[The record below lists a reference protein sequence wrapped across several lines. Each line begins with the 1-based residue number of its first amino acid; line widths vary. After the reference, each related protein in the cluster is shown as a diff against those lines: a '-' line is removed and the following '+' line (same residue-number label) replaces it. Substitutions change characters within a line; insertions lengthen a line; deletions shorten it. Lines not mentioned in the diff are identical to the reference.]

1 MSLSRKSTATTKKA
15 TGAPRPGSKPKRT
28 RRRGSGSTPVLSI
41 FVTPQTVYGLLMRD
55 GPDGYEILRRVTR
68 QRATGLSSDG
78 LVSAQELAQQGSTP
92 GAGGGGGDDFTL
104 TFGAGGGSANDLF
117 LESEF
122 AGLGTDPGQTPPVA
136 GAPATGPDREAR
148 PIVLELKDIIEEC
161 RTGTKDAAQVSFV
174 ISQPDVRYVEIKTQ
188 EDAKASKSAPTPR
201 KVKGGTSR
209 PKVGPSEAT
218 VKRDKLV
225 TLLQEQIGETFDQ
238 QRVSFVPMTPRDGA
252 ARYLAVLPD
261 GSEPVAMSLDLIREQ
276 KGMKN
281 IRPQLISAEV
291 PTLIG
296 LTRFAFPADPH
307 ENTAIVRVGVDDT
320 LVCLLVGGQLHH
332 TEHMR
337 SVTTFDGPDTI
348 CSRVLLQQDVQGI
361 GTVHNVIVLSEEREE
376 ELVQGFSAFYPEAR
390 VGLLREGLAEVGIG
404 LARGVSGQRKALP
417 ALLVP
422 AAGVGLRTLMRKDKS
437 SPFEDVDLLPKRLRK
452 RQRNFSVPNIGFA
465 WHTLVAAVLL
475 VLVGLYFLSDY
486 RNNEE
491 EIANRERRLEAFP
504 PEAALSAQQL
514 QFRIDS
520 LQAEYVRITTALDA
534 LDQLLVGSDRWTRT
548 LARTSR
554 AAAST
559 GAVWVEDWSPGESE
573 LSMDGRALNRSE
585 VVRFAQAMD
594 GSIESVVYD
603 ELREQ
608 PIFSYS
614 MQVAVPNELPEV
626 ARYLRLQAEGLPPD
640 AEAQRAAEPL
650 SNLDDAR

>member
-1 MSLSRKSTATTKKA
+1 MSLSRKSSPAKKSA
-15 TGAPRPGSKPKRT
+15 GSARPGSAPKRT
-28 RRRGSGSTPVLSI
+28 RRRGQGSAPVLAVY
-41 FVTPQTVYGLLMRD
+41 VTPQTVYGLLMRD
-55 GPDGYEILRRVTR
+55 GPDGYEIVRRCTR
-68 QRATGLSSDG
+68 QRATGLTSAG
-78 LVSAQELAQQGSTP
+78 LVSAQELAQQGAATP
-92 GAGGGGGDDFTL
+92 GTAPPEDFTL
-104 TFGAGGGSANDLF
+104 TFGEGRGVAANDLF
-117 LESEF
+117 LEGEF
-122 AGLGTDPGQTPPVA
+122 AGLGADDGTA
-136 GAPATGPDREAR
+136 GAGASNAAQARETR

-161 RTGTKDAAQVSFV
+161 RMGSKDAPQVSFV
-174 ISQPDVRYVEIKTQ
+174 ISQPDVRYVELRTAEETK
-188 EDAKASKSAPTPR
+188 AKPASTPR
-201 KVKGGTSR
+201 SVKGGTAR
-209 PKVGPSEAT
+209 PNIGPPEAT

-225 TLLQEQIGETFDQ
+225 ALLQEKIGPGFEEE
-238 QRVSFVPMTPRDGA
+238 RVSFVPMTPREGA
-252 ARYLAVLPD
+252 ARYLAVMP
-261 GSEPVAMSLDLIREQ
+261 EPHEPIAPSLELLREQ
-276 KGMKN
+276 NGMKN

-291 PTLIG
+291 PTLVG
-296 LTRFAFPADPH
+296 LTRFAFPSDPH

-390 VGLLREGLAEVGIG
+390 VGLLREGLAEVGVG
-404 LARGVSGQRKALP
+404 TARGVSGQRKALP

-422 AAGVGLRTLMRKDKS
+422 AAGVGLRTLLRKDKA
-437 SPFEDVDLLPKRLRK
+437 SPFEEVDLLPKRLRK
-452 RQRNFSVPNIGFA
+452 RARSLSLPKVGVA
-465 WHTLVAAVLL
+465 WHTLVVAVLVAL
-475 VLVGLYFLSDY
+475 TGLYFLSDY

-504 PEAALSAQQL
+504 PEAALTADQL

-520 LQAEYVRITTALDA
+520 LQAEYVRITAALDA
-534 LDQLLVGSDRWTRT
+534 LDQLLVGSDKWTRT
-548 LARTSR
+548 LALTSR
-554 AAAST
+554 SAAST
-559 GAVWVEDWSPGESE
+559 GAVWVESWSPSGDTE
-573 LSMDGRALNRSE
+573 LTLEGRALRRGE
-585 VVRFAQAMD
+585 VVRFAQAVN
-594 GSIESVVYD
+594 GSIESVTYD

-614 MQVAVPNELPEV
+614 MRLALPNELPEV

-650 SNLDDAR
+650 SSLDAGR

>member
-1 MSLSRKSTATTKKA
+1 MSLSRKPSPAQKA
-15 TGAPRPGSKPKRT
+15 TGAARPGSAPKRP
-28 RRRGSGSTPVLSI
+28 RRRGQGSAPVLAV
-41 FVTPQTVYGLLMRD
+41 FVTPQTVYGLLMRE
-55 GPDGYEILRRVTR
+55 GADGYEIIRRCTR
-68 QRATGLSSDG
+68 QRATGLTSDG
-78 LVSAQELAQQGSTP
+78 LVSAQELAQQSATP
-92 GAGGGGGDDFTL
+92 GTSGPEDFTL
-104 TFGAGGGSANDLF
+104 TFGEGGGVADDIF
-117 LESEF
+117 LEGEF
-122 AGLGTDPGQTPPVA
+122 AGLTDDTAASGAQGTVA
-136 GAPATGPDREAR
+136 QARETR

-161 RTGTKDAAQVSFV
+161 RTGTNDAPQISFV
-174 ISQPDVRYVEIKTQ
+174 ISQPDVRYVEIVTAEEVKKKP
-188 EDAKASKSAPTPR
+188 AAPQR
-201 KVKGGTSR
+201 QVKGGTAR
-209 PKVGPSEAT
+209 PNTGPSEAA

-225 TLLQEQIGETFDQ
+225 SLLQEQVGAGFDEE
-238 QRVSFVPMTPRDGA
+238 RVSFVPMTPREGA
-252 ARYLAVLPD
+252 ARYLAVLPEAH
-261 GSEPVAMSLDLIREQ
+261 EPVALSLELLREQ
-276 KGMKN
+276 NGMKN
-281 IRPQLISAEV
+281 VRPQLITAEV
-291 PTLIG
+291 PTLVG
-296 LTRFAFPADPH
+296 LTRFAFPSDPH

-390 VGLLREGLAEVGIG
+390 VGLLREGLAEVGVG
-404 LARGVSGQRKALP
+404 TARGVSGQRKALP

-422 AAGVGLRTLMRKDKS
+422 AAGVGLRTLLRKDKA

-452 RQRNFSVPNIGFA
+452 RVRSFNVPQIGFA

-475 VLVGLYFLSDY
+475 ALVGLYFLSDY

-504 PEAALSAQQL
+504 PEAALTADQL

-520 LQAEYVRITTALDA
+520 LQAEYTRVTNALNA

-548 LARTSR
+548 LALASR
-554 AAAST
+554 SAAST
-559 GAVWVEDWSPGESE
+559 GAVWIESWSPSGSDLTLE
-573 LSMDGRALNRSE
+573 GRALRRGE
-585 VVRFAQAMD
+585 VVRFAQATSS
-594 GSIESVVYD
+594 SIESVTYD

-614 MQVAVPNELPEV
+614 MRQAIPNELPEV

-640 AEAQRAAEPL
+640 AEAERAAEPL
-650 SNLDDAR
+650 SNLDGSR